1 MSDYYNATVSIIK
14 SDTRVHWYADKIGE
28 IFDVYARTDG
38 KGGYLFREGDDLY
51 QIAKDDAIELV
62 RYDGKDA
69 GPEDDRDL
77 IIALS
82 RTVANLAGRLEDAEE
97 KIEMLTDDVV
107 TLDER
112 SQPLVD
118 DGVSDFAKELAE
130 LVETEI
136 NERLR
141 TKGRL

>member
-38 KGGYLFREGDDLY
+38 KGGYLFREGDNLY
-51 QIAKDDAIELV
+51 QIDKEDAIELV

-82 RTVANLAGRLEDAEE
+82 RTVAALERRLEETE
-97 KIEMLTDDVV
+97 RKSEMLTDDVV
-107 TLDER
+107 MLDDR
-112 SQPLVD
+112 TQPLVD
-118 DGVSDFAKELAE
+118 DGVSDFAKE
-130 LVETEI
+130 
-136 NERLR
+136 
-141 TKGRL
+141 

>member
-1 MSDYYNATVSIIK
+1 MSDYYNATVSIVK

-82 RTVANLAGRLEDAEE
+82 RTVADLTTRLEEAED

-107 TLDER
+107 MLDER
-112 SQPLVD
+112 TQPPENIPAVYPKTSRD
-118 DGVSDFAKELAE
+118 VYTELFGYVKRE
-130 LVETEI
+130 
-136 NERLR
+136 
-141 TKGRL
+141 GR